1 MLTNEKITQIQELYN
16 KGMMKKDIAKEL
28 NISLPTISKYTKNIK
43 VEYDNMVGKQFGELT
58 VIKRADKN
66 PSLKSRCIRYI
77 CKCSCG
83 KIIEVNGNSLRTGHT
98 ISCGCSRKGINI
110 KDLSNQRFG
119 KLTALY
125 IEGFTKDRHAI
136 WKCKCDC
143 GNEYSANSKYL
154 INGDVNSCGCL
165 KRSMGEIQI
174 DKFLKELNIEYKTE
188 YIIEECKY
196 KKPLRFDFAIFEKN
210 QLLCLIEYQGEI
222 HYKSTG
228 GWNSKENFDIRQ
240 ERDNIKREFC
250 KDNNIKLI
258 EISYTEYNNLSSD
271 FLRSLIYD

>member
-77 CKCSCG
+77 CECSCG

-98 ISCGCSRKGINI
+98 ISCGCSRKGINV
-110 KDLSNQRFG
+110 KDLSNQKFG

-125 IEGFTKDRHAI
+125 IEDFTKDRHAI

-143 GNEYSANSKYL
+143 GNEYSVNSKYL
-154 INGDVNSCGCL
+154 INGEVNSCGCL
-165 KRSMGEIQI
+165 KRSMGEVQI
-174 DKFLKELNIEYKTE
+174 DRLLKELNIEYKAE

-222 HYKSTG
+222 HYKSTS
-228 GWNSKENFDIRQ
+228 GWNSKENFDTRQ
-240 ERDNIKREFC
+240 ERDNIKRKFC

-258 EISYTEYNNLSSD
+258 EIPYTEYNNLSSA